1 MAIRGVA
8 GLVVAGVVAVA
19 GCTANGSP
27 GDGRAPSTGGSA
39 GSVSVDV
46 TETSP
51 RLFVADE
58 DGGDARSGFGGRLG
72 YLARGECFVL
82 DDRAIVAD
90 DFITTFRTVVVWP
103 RGTQPVAGDGAAGV
117 DVPGFG
123 VVVEGEWL
131 YGLGSFRTGEG
142 LPDVA
147 AECLGASREYTF
159 IQSIEQT
166 GPVRMA
172 D

>member
-1 MAIRGVA
+1 MAIRGAA
-8 GLVVAGVVAVA
+8 GLIVAGVVAVA
-19 GCTANGSP
+19 GCTANDSPEDGQAASP
-27 GDGRAPSTGGSA
+27 GGSTGG
-39 GSVSVDV
+39 VSVDV

-51 RLFVADE
+51 RLFVGQ
-58 DGGDARSGFGGRLG
+58 DGGGDPGSDVGGRLG

-90 DFITTFRTVVVWP
+90 DFITTSRTVVVWP
-103 RGTQPVAGDGAAGV
+103 QGTRPVGGESAAGV

-131 YGLGSFRTGEG
+131 YGMGSFRTGDG

-147 AECLGASREYTF
+147 AECLGASGEYTF
-159 IQSIEQT
+159 IRSIDQT
-166 GPVRMA
+166 GPVRMT